1 MEEIGRGR
9 LTLVLVAIN
18 SIALLCPLMKVKKL
32 NSEKNKGSPTLKM
45 GKIWWIGVV
54 TLHDYASKL
63 KPCLCP
69 NIGCSSNHLSSV
81 RMVLDKVQTSSSGNR
96 SFRSG
101 EAGGGGSEEGG
112 GGLWDAANHSG
123 FKLNLCPPPLSPST
137 HYSREIKKIILLKK
151 ERKWRKLRFCPK
163 NSKFLE
169 FVKGEGTKC
178 LKWNLA
184 PKKSR
189 LGRQLHV
196 ILNTQFTNVPEI
208 QLNSNDLDTSFF

>member
-18 SIALLCPLMKVKKL
+18 SIALLCPLMKVKRL

-69 NIGCSSNHLSSV
+69 NIGCSSYHLSSV

-112 GGLWDAANHSG
+112 GGL
-123 FKLNLCPPPLSPST
+123 
-137 HYSREIKKIILLKK
+137 
-151 ERKWRKLRFCPK
+151 
-163 NSKFLE
+163 
-169 FVKGEGTKC
+169 
-178 LKWNLA
+178 
-184 PKKSR
+184 
-189 LGRQLHV
+189 
-196 ILNTQFTNVPEI
+196 
-208 QLNSNDLDTSFF
+208 

>member
-1 MEEIGRGR
+1 MIGDFDNIYYLATNKTNRARLVSLTIFFGHHQDQSSTMEEIGRGR

-18 SIALLCPLMKVKKL
+18 SIALLCPLVKVKKL

-69 NIGCSSNHLSSV
+69 NIGCSSYHLSSV

-101 EAGGGGSEEGG
+101 EAGGGGSEERG
-112 GGLWDAANHSG
+112 GGL
-123 FKLNLCPPPLSPST
+123 
-137 HYSREIKKIILLKK
+137 
-151 ERKWRKLRFCPK
+151 
-163 NSKFLE
+163 
-169 FVKGEGTKC
+169 
-178 LKWNLA
+178 
-184 PKKSR
+184 
-189 LGRQLHV
+189 
-196 ILNTQFTNVPEI
+196 
-208 QLNSNDLDTSFF
+208 